1 MTQLGDRREPH
12 RGCVAA
18 PALRARLLRLSIG
31 MKPRICL
38 ISIAIAGLAG
48 CGGAA
53 DRVSIRGD
61 FADSAAAATV
71 VRAVEAGREVE
82 VKGGAFELDGLA
94 AGPATLR
101 LVRGADSSATLAL
114 DNAPAGTAVV
124 LHGLRVDPASG
135 RAFPRAVELSGTEL
149 LVING
154 VRLARDGALPAEVDA
169 RGSILALSDER
180 DALLVRPD
188 DASLPDL
195 RVVVGLGTHAASEDG
210 APADLAALARGD
222 SVRVRGRVDQG
233 FVVADSLI
241 VMRGT
246 ATETASRA
254 EAAPAP
260 REVPPPNDAV
270 PSIAPA
276 ATVSPRA
283 LERVGPRP
291 RSEPRGKGHGR
302 GGGRGRGKGNRG

>member
-1 MTQLGDRREPH
+1 MR
-12 RGCVAA
+12 
-18 PALRARLLRLSIG
+18 
-31 MKPRICL
+31 PRICL
-38 ISIAIAGLAG
+38 ISIVIAGLAG

-61 FADSAAAATV
+61 FADSASAATV

-82 VKGGAFELDGLA
+82 VTGGAFELDGLA

-135 RAFPRAVELSGTEL
+135 RAFPRSVELSGTEL
-149 LVING
+149 LLVNG

-188 DASLPDL
+188 DATLPDL
-195 RVVVGLGTHAASEDG
+195 RVVVGLGTHAAGEDG

-233 FVVADSLI
+233 FVVAESLT
-241 VMRGT
+241 VMRG
-246 ATETASRA
+246 AAEEVASRGAAARETAPS
-254 EAAPAP
+254 
-260 REVPPPNDAV
+260 DAV

-291 RSEPRGKGHGR
+291 RPEPRGKGHGR
-302 GGGRGRGKGNRG
+302 GGGRGHGKGKG